1 MTNES
6 TQAST
11 SAGPT
16 PPTIA
21 PTSFEQA
28 MSLEIR
34 LASLRDEH
42 RQIND
47 TISSL
52 GQHSYED
59 ELMLHRL
66 KKHKLM
72 VRDRINLIERM
83 LNPVARA

>member
-6 TQAST
+6 KQVEAPT
-11 SAGPT
+11 SPT

-21 PTSFEQA
+21 PSSFEQA

-47 TISSL
+47 TISGL
-52 GQHSYED
+52 QQSYED
-59 ELMLHRL
+59 ELVLHRL
-66 KKHKLM
+66 KKRKLM
-72 VRDRINLIERM
+72 VRDRICLIERM

>member
-6 TQAST
+6 IEVETPT
-11 SAGPT
+11 SPT
-16 PPTIA
+16 PSKVA

-34 LASLRDEH
+34 LESLRDEH

-47 TISSL
+47 TISGL

-59 ELMLHRL
+59 ELVLHRL
-66 KKHKLM
+66 KKRKLM
-72 VRDRINLIERM
+72 VRDRICLIERM
-83 LNPVARA
+83 LDPVARA